1 MTGLPETTA
10 KVVSI
15 GTSEFPLPGSVDR
28 RLALVEWFAR
38 ETSQKF
44 SATAV
49 SGRLPHGADL
59 TKPEIL
65 ARAFDVIALRSRF
78 VLKDIRRLDPIVFP
92 CIVFQKDGPPL
103 VLTKISGKMATI
115 VDPVAADMLRDIRLK
130 DLRRKI
136 KPGVLLVT
144 KAEDAINQRLD
155 PESALPRTSH
165 WFWGA
170 VRANWGAW
178 FQIVVAAFCMNVLAL
193 ALPLF
198 VMNVYDRVIPNLAFV
213 TLWTLALGVAI
224 ALAFDLLL
232 RSARVSIIERI
243 SRRVDLKVASSLFAH
258 AMNVKLLTRP
268 GGAAGMANT
277 IRDFDTV
284 RDFFASTT
292 VVSLIDLMFI
302 GIFLGALYMIVGP
315 IALVPLLAVPVVMI
329 LALIA
334 QVPMGK
340 AAEQAQRIATKRH
353 VVLVESLVG
362 VESIKSLNAEP
373 VMQREWETAVAAA
386 SRVNSRTKTWS
397 SVASNG
403 TMLIQQGVSVIII
416 VWGVFLVSEGEISVG
431 GLIAANILA
440 GRVLAPLGTIAQTI
454 FRAQHAVKALKS
466 LNQFMHL
473 PTERGPTVTSDLR
486 AGAGQLEFRRL
497 SFTYPGCPTPVLTG
511 MNFTVTPGETVG
523 VLGKVGSG
531 KTTMGKL
538 ATGLIEPQS
547 GQILLDDIAIT
558 QYDPSELRRSVGYL
572 PQHPDLFTGTLREN
586 LTIGVA
592 DASDEAIH
600 KALYYAAMDSFVAAL
615 PDGIETFLGEQGNR
629 LSGGQKQGVA
639 LARLLLRKPKLLF
652 LDEPTSA
659 MDHQMESLVAERL
672 NDLANTGMGMILCTH
687 RMSLANIV
695 DRLLVVDQGRIVLD
709 GPRDEVLAKLSSNAN
724 TVE

>member
-1 MTGLPETTA
+1 MTNAPETTA

-15 GTSEFPLPGSVDR
+15 GTSEFQTSRPDHGRFAV
-28 RLALVEWFAR
+28 VEWFAR
-38 ETSQKF
+38 ETSQTF
-44 SATAV
+44 SAAAV
-49 SGRLPHGADL
+49 AGRLPQGADL
-59 TKPEIL
+59 TQPETL
-65 ARAFDVIALRSRF
+65 ARAFEAIALRSRF
-78 VLKDIRRLDPIVFP
+78 VLTDIRRLDPVVFP
-92 CIVFQKDGPPL
+92 CVVFQKDGPPL
-103 VLTKISGKMATI
+103 ILTGITGKMAT
-115 VDPVAADMLRDIRLK
+115 VVEPTAAEMPRDIRVK
-130 DLRRKI
+130 DLRKTI

-155 PESALPRTSH
+155 PETAVPRTTH

-292 VVSLIDLMFI
+292 VVSLIDLLFI

-315 IALVPLLAVPVVMI
+315 IALVPLLAVPVVII

-386 SRVNSRTKTWS
+386 SRVNSRTKLWS

-403 TMLIQQGVSVIII
+403 TMLVQQGVSVIII
-416 VWGVFLVSEGEISVG
+416 VWGVFLVSAGEISIG

-454 FRAQHAVKALKS
+454 FRAQHAVKALKN
-466 LNQFMHL
+466 LDQFMHL
-473 PTERGPTVTSDLR
+473 PTERGLTVSSDLR
-486 AGAGQLEFRRL
+486 AGAGQIEFRKV
-497 SFTYPGCPTPVLTG
+497 SFTYPGAPTPVLSE
-511 MNFTVTPGETVG
+511 MSFTVTPGETVG
-523 VLGKVGSG
+523 ILGRVGSG

-558 QYDPSELRRSVGYL
+558 QYDPFEVRRTVGYL

-586 LTIGVA
+586 LTIGAA
-592 DASDEAIH
+592 DASDEAMH
-600 KALYYAAMDSFVAAL
+600 RALYDAAMDSFVAEL

-659 MDHQMESLVAERL
+659 MDHRMEGLVAERL
-672 NDLANTGMGMILCTH
+672 KDLAKTGMGMILCTH

-695 DRLLVVDQGRIVLD
+695 GRLMVIDQGKVALD
-709 GPRDEVLAKLSSNAN
+709 GPRDEVLAKLSANTN

>member
-1 MTGLPETTA
+1 MTVGPDTAA

-15 GTSEFPLPGSVDR
+15 GTSDFSNPRDR
-28 RLALVEWFAR
+28 DARLAIVAWFAR
-38 ETSQKF
+38 AKDQTF
-44 SATAV
+44 NAAAV
-49 SGRLPHGADL
+49 EGRLPQGADL
-59 TKPEIL
+59 TRPDVL
-65 ARAFDVIALRSRF
+65 ARALELVSLRSRF

-92 CIVFQKDGPPL
+92 CVVFQKDGPPL
-103 VLTKISGKMATI
+103 VLTAIDGKTATI
-115 VDPVAADMLRDIRLK
+115 VDPSAAEMHRDIRLK
-130 DLRRKI
+130 DLRRKL

-144 KAEDAINQRLD
+144 QAEDTVNRRLD
-155 PESALPRTSH
+155 PASAVTKDTH

-178 FQIVVAAFCMNVLAL
+178 SQIIVAAFCMNLLAL

-243 SRRVDLKVASSLFAH
+243 GRRVDLKVASSLFAH

-268 GGAAGMANT
+268 GGAASMANT
-277 IRDFDTV
+277 IRDFDIV

-315 IALVPLLAVPVVMI
+315 IALVPLLAVPLVMI
-329 LALIA
+329 LAFVA
-334 QVPMGK
+334 QIPMGR

-373 VMQREWETAVAAA
+373 VVQREWETAVAAA

-397 SVASNG
+397 SIASNG

-416 VWGVFLVSEGEISVG
+416 VWGVFLVAEGQISVG

-454 FRAQHAVKALKS
+454 FRAQHAMKALGNLDK
-466 LNQFMHL
+466 FMQL

-486 AGAGQLEFRRL
+486 AGPGQLEFRKVTY
-497 SFTYPGCPTPVLTG
+497 TYPGTPNPVLREVS
-511 MNFTVTPGETVG
+511 FTVKPGETVG
-523 VLGKVGSG
+523 ILGRVGSG
-531 KTTMGKL
+531 KTTMGKI
-538 ATGLIEPQS
+538 ATALIEPQS
-547 GQILLDDIAIT
+547 GQVLLDDIAST
-558 QYDPSELRRSVGYL
+558 QYDPSELRRAVGYL
-572 PQHPDLFTGTLREN
+572 PQSPDLFTGTLREN
-586 LTIGVA
+586 LTIGA
-592 DASDEAIH
+592 AEASDDAIH
-600 KALYYAAMDSFVAAL
+600 KALYYAAMDDFVASL

-639 LARLLLRKPKLLF
+639 LARLLLRRPRLLF

-659 MDHQMESLVAERL
+659 MDHRMEAQVAERL
-672 NDLANTGMGMILCTH
+672 NALAETGMGMILCTH

-695 DRLLVVDQGRIVLD
+695 GRLMVIDQGKVMLD
-709 GPRDEVLAKLSSNAN
+709 GPRADVLAKLSAN
-724 TVE
+724 TPKVD